1 MDRRLSVALGAGL
14 RAGVLA
20 AFANAAVVVAL
31 AATLPEVN
39 HVHPEGTPDHV
50 HPLSEVFGPV
60 TGGVPA
66 VPIAT
71 GDEFVRQAVALQP
84 PTPATARAWS
94 DCGVRDPPAGASA
107 RTLAREPVASC
118 NRRRA

>member
-1 MDRRLSVALGAGL
+1 MDGRLRVALGAGL

-20 AFANAAVVVAL
+20 AFANAAVVLAL

-66 VPIAT
+66 VPIAN
-71 GDEFVRQAVALQP
+71 GDELVREAVVRP
-84 PTPATARAWS
+84 PRTPATARAWS
-94 DCGVRDPPAGASA
+94 DCGVRDPPAGVSA
-107 RTLAREPVASC
+107 RTLARDSVTPFD
-118 NRRRA
+118 RRPA

>member
-31 AATLPEVN
+31 AAALPEVN
-39 HVHPEGTPDHV
+39 HVHPEGTPEHV

-71 GDEFVRQAVALQP
+71 SDELVRQAVALQP

-94 DCGVRDPPAGASA
+94 DCGVRDPPAGVSA
-107 RTLAREPVASC
+107 RTLARESVTPFD
-118 NRRRA
+118 RRLA